1 MNRPPYTAAER
12 MAFRQLVLVTFPHLI
27 SNFFTFGITFTGI
40 RPDVPD
46 NEEIQDGNDT
56 METAVEDFYES
67 FMKTYKELRQKCK
80 NELIQ
85 LAKVKHKGIYN
96 FSFGE
101 SQA

>member
-1 MNRPPYTAAER
+1 M
-12 MAFRQLVLVTFPHLI
+12 
-27 SNFFTFGITFTGI
+27 TFTGI

-46 NEEIQDGNDT
+46 NEEIQDSNDT

>member
-1 MNRPPYTAAER
+1 
-12 MAFRQLVLVTFPHLI
+12 MACRKLVLVTFPHLK
-27 SNFFTFGITFTGI
+27 SNFFIFGITFTGI

-46 NEEIQDGNDT
+46 NEEIQDGSDT
-56 METAVEDFYES
+56 MEKAAEDFYES

-85 LAKVKHKGIYN
+85 LAKVKHRGIYN

>member
-1 MNRPPYTAAER
+1 M
-12 MAFRQLVLVTFPHLI
+12 LVTFPHLK
-27 SNFFTFGITFTGI
+27 SNFFIFGITFTGI

-56 METAVEDFYES
+56 METAVEDFHES

-85 LAKVKHKGIYN
+85 LAKVKHRGIYN